1 MNPLDHPELFD
12 LPGDLR
18 GRRIFR
24 AFGSRLVSPKGAR
37 RKKWQHCDV
46 FVNAPT
52 LAIAT
57 RTGKR
62 WLKTVHRCRL
72 DGIYEITWH
81 EYARILEKSG
91 FTIEWPAPVKSQAA

>member
-1 MNPLDHPELFD
+1 MNHLDHPELFD

-18 GRRIFR
+18 SRRIYR
-24 AFGSRLVSPKGAR
+24 AFGSYLLSSKGAR
-37 RKKWQHCDV
+37 HKRYGTHEV

-52 LAIAT
+52 LTIAT
-57 RTGKR
+57 RTAKR

-81 EYARILEKSG
+81 EYARILERSG
-91 FTIEWPAPVKSQAA
+91 FTIEWPAKNAAA